1 MKLCD
6 KARRK
11 NFTSRKELRMKLN
24 LMKKLIPIDRNLTIQ
39 DYVKS
44 ILENGDCAVQ
54 FPAILRKAWSQ
65 FQISSKLLINY
76 LYKYVDYINRTKSLT
91 YWKILLDYRRHRQ
104 RPFSRTGARN
114 FDSWWWEKYTHESK
128 IVKMVTTSKWKF
140 IEHRGEHL
148 NPADPLTLYSDSLSN
163 EWCLH

>member
-6 KARRK
+6 KARGK

-54 FPAILRKAWSQ
+54 FPAILRKVWSQ
-65 FQISSKLLINY
+65 FQISSKHLINY
-76 LYKYVDYINRTKSLT
+76 LYKYVGYINRTKSLT
-91 YWKILLDYRRHRQ
+91 YWKILLDYRRPKFWFMIQ
-104 RPFSRTGARN
+104 KSILM
-114 FDSWWWEKYTHESK
+114 K
-128 IVKMVTTSKWKF
+128 IKKVKMVTTSKWKF